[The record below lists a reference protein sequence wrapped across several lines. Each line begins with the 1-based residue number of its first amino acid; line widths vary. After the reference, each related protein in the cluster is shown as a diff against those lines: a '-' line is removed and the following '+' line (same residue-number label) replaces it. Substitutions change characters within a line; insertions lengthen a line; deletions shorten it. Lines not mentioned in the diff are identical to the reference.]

1 MSEMK
6 GSYTFHPLKHRRDST
21 VTVQCEMP
29 ETFRPIQPDVNPSGK
44 GFYKFL
50 DIYLTENRAKFKQ
63 YSEIELAK
71 AQEDLVTVYNST
83 GKHKVIKT
91 ASGCQFWFNYSSYS

>member
-1 MSEMK
+1 MK
-6 GSYTFHPLKHRRDST
+6 EAYPFHPLRHSRDST
-21 VTVQCEMP
+21 VTVQCQIP

-63 YSEIELAK
+63 YSENELAK
-71 AQEDLVTVYNST
+71 AQEDLVTVFNAR
-83 GKHKVIKT
+83 GKHKV
-91 ASGCQFWFNYSSYS
+91 S